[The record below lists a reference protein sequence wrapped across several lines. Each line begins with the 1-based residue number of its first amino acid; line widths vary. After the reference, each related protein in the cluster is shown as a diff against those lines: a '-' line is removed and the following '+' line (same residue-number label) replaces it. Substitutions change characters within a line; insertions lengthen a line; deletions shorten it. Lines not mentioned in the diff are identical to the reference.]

1 MAVQI
6 QLRNDTAENWSTAN
20 PVLARGEMG
29 VEIDTNKIKFGN
41 GLNAWE
47 QLSYAGIDAQEII
60 PLVSFDH
67 EQGTASDTWVITHN
81 LGFYPTVNVFDTA
94 NSLVE
99 GAIEHTS
106 RNSLTLTFSV
116 AISGT
121 ANLS

>member
-6 QLRNDTAENWSTAN
+6 QLRNDTAANWSIAN
-20 PVLARGEMG
+20 PVLARGEVG
-29 VEIDTNKIKFGN
+29 VEIDTNKIKIGN
-41 GLNAWE
+41 GLSVWE
-47 QLSYAGIDAQEII
+47 NLSYSGIDSEELI

-67 EQGTASDTWVITHN
+67 VQGVAANVWSLTHN

-99 GAIEHTS
+99 GAIEHT
-106 RNSLTLTFSV
+106 NKNALTITFSV
-116 AISGT
+116 AITGT